1 MIRASRLE
9 RVSKLK
15 AVNQSPTTSEPATS
29 VSFASFHLL
38 PEIARAINDTGYE
51 VPSPIQVAAIPPLLR
66 GDDVLGQAQTGTG
79 KTAAFALPL
88 LSRLNL
94 GVRQPQVLI
103 LTPTRELAIQ
113 VAEAIKTYARHLNDL
128 QVLPIY
134 GGQAID
140 IQLRKLK
147 RGVHIVVGT
156 PGRIQDHMRRNT
168 LKLDTISAVVLDEA
182 DEMLRMG
189 FVEEVE
195 EILAQAPAEKQ
206 VALFSATMPGPIKKI
221 AKRHLVDPVEI
232 SIKAKTA
239 TVDTVTQFCCEVPA
253 RQKLEALTRILEVQA
268 FDGMVIFVRTKT
280 QTVELADKLQARGFS
295 SAPLNGDMNQAV
307 RERTVSRL
315 KRGELDILVATD
327 VAARGLDVERVS
339 HVVNFDIPYDA
350 ETYIHRIG
358 RTARAGREGNA
369 IIFVTPREKRMLK
382 VIEKATGK
390 RIEPIVLPSGEDIAE
405 KRVGELH
412 AQIEQTLLEQD
423 LQRYE
428 NVLDLYQ
435 RASGHELEEIAKA
448 LIHLVQKDRP
458 LYPRLETIQQNTKRA
473 PKGEKPRDAKKA
485 QKESSPNIKTRDNSG
500 ASSQV
505 KPDSLTPVP
514 DGLVRYR
521 IAVGKIHE
529 VSPKHIVG
537 AIANE
542 AGLDSE
548 YIGQIKI
555 FDDFS
560 LVDLPDGMP
569 KDIFQHLRKVRT
581 CGQRLAIEVFGQPV
595 QPKKNTRPK
604 KRSSDKARHKKSRK
618 NKGKGR

>member
-1 MIRASRLE
+1 MRASRLC
-9 RVSKLK
+9 RVPKLK
-15 AVNQSPTTSEPATS
+15 AVNQSPTTSEPATP
-29 VSFASFHLL
+29 VSFASFSLS
-38 PEIARAINDTGYE
+38 PEIAHAVRDTGYE
-51 VPSPIQVAAIPPLLR
+51 SPSPIQEAAIPPLLR
-66 GDDVLGQAQTGTG
+66 GEDVLGQAQTGTG

-88 LSRLNL
+88 LSRLDL
-94 GVRQPQVLI
+94 SLRQPQVLI

-113 VAEAIKTYARHLNDL
+113 VAEAIKTYARHLDDFH
-128 QVLPIY
+128 VLPIY

-147 RGVHIVVGT
+147 RGVHVVVGT
-156 PGRIQDHMRRNT
+156 PGRIQDHMRRHT
-168 LKLDTISAVVLDEA
+168 LKLDAIKAVVLDEA

-195 EILAQAPAEKQ
+195 EILAQTPEDKQ

-221 AKRHLVDPVEI
+221 AKRHLIDPVEI
-232 SIKAKTA
+232 RIKAKTA
-239 TVDTVTQFCCEVPA
+239 TVDTVAQFCCEVPA
-253 RQKLEALTRILEVQA
+253 RQKLEALTRILEVQS

-307 RERTVSRL
+307 RERTINRL

-358 RTARAGREGNA
+358 RTARAGRHGNA
-369 IIFVTPREKRMLK
+369 IIFVAPREQRMLK

-390 RIEPIVLPSGEDIAE
+390 KIEPITLPSGEDIAE
-405 KRVGELH
+405 KRVAELH
-412 AQIEQTLLEQD
+412 AQIEQTFVEQD
-423 LQRYE
+423 LQRYDSA
-428 NVLDLYQ
+428 LDSYQ
-435 RASGHELEEIAKA
+435 NASGHELRDIAKA

-458 LYPRLETIQQNTKRA
+458 LYPRLETIQQKTKNPSKEQKPKSQKRPEEGLSSNKKSREDSRA
-473 PKGEKPRDAKKA
+473 KMKPKPE
-485 QKESSPNIKTRDNSG
+485 
-500 ASSQV
+500 
-505 KPDSLTPVP
+505 SLTPVP

-521 IAVGKIHE
+521 IAVGKVHE

-555 FDDFS
+555 FDDYS
-560 LVDLPDGMP
+560 LIDLPEGMP
-569 KDIFQHLRKVRT
+569 KDIYQHLRKVRA
-581 CGQRLAIEVFGQPV
+581 CGQRLEIELFEQTAR
-595 QPKKNTRPK
+595 PKKQTRPK
-604 KRSSDKARHKKSRK
+604 KQGEKKARHKKRRK
-618 NKGKGR
+618 NKGKPH